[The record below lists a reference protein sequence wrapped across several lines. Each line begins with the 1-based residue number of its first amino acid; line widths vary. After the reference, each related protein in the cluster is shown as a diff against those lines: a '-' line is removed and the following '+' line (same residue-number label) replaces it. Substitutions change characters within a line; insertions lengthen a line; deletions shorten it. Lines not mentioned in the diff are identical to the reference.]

1 MKKFHFSE
9 LYHLWWIFLIALSA
23 CSTPGQVACPSPQ
36 KNKYLVKKNR
46 KTGHKT
52 PKRKTLVFSD
62 SKKHPRLHPKPQV
75 SSKNTSS
82 QKNSPHT
89 VPTPE
94 RDLSKQNLSVYAHPE
109 TGPLIASKD
118 KDWQAS
124 GFSLYEIP
132 DLLTEID
139 DPATTAPAPHLKSEK
154 NAERIHKN
162 DIRKELRK
170 ELQQSLPGITGE
182 GAPDIKAHRLAIA
195 SGITGALAVISF
207 ILMYFYSSGIWGFAG
222 LILPPLAVI
231 LGAIALSR
239 IKKHPGTKGKGMA
252 IAGVII
258 GAVIIIIMLISL
270 LAFFSSGFGI

>member
-1 MKKFHFSE
+1 MKKYHFSE
-9 LYHLWWIFLIALSA
+9 LYLLLLIFLIALSA

-62 SKKHPRLHPKPQV
+62 SKKRPRLHAKPQV

-89 VPTPE
+89 IPTPQ
-94 RDLSKQNLSVYAHPE
+94 RDLSKQNLSIYAHPK

-139 DPATTAPAPHLKSEK
+139 DPATTAPALHLKSEK
-154 NAERIHKN
+154 KAEGIHRN

-182 GAPDIKAHRLAIA
+182 GTPDEKAHKLAIA
-195 SGITGALAVISF
+195 SMVLGSFAVISA
-207 ILMYFYSSGIWGFAG
+207 ILLLLYVFVVSAFGAI
-222 LILPPLAVI
+222 ILPPLAVI
-231 LGAIALSR
+231 LGSIALSR

-252 IAGVII
+252 TAGVVMGIL
-258 GAVIIIIMLISL
+258 VIFFLLIAIATQFRWL
-270 LAFFSSGFGI
+270 G